1 MVFTT
6 EIEKAEISLIK
17 FPLIFSILNQELTY
31 LVYVTV
37 IFIAKVFRIASR
49 TFCIVIKL
57 HLTALIKIFMCKI
70 AFHNS
75 FNIIYFIIGIF
86 NESDFIF
93 CNRVTDLIYV

>member
-6 EIEKAEISLIK
+6 EIEKAEISMIK
-17 FPLIFSILNQELTY
+17 FPPIFSILNQELTY

-49 TFCIVIKL
+49 TFCIVI
-57 HLTALIKIFMCKI
+57 
-70 AFHNS
+70 
-75 FNIIYFIIGIF
+75 IYFIIGIF

-93 CNRVTDLIYV
+93 SSNKYVVISVTELQILFMYSI